1 MPNPGFFPPPGPE
14 AFAMQAMMMPQQ
26 EQMMQ
31 MQLMMQ
37 QMAQMEQA
45 MQNGG
50 APAQVSLNVYA
61 FQVLY

>member
-1 MPNPGFFPPPGPE
+1 
-14 AFAMQAMMMPQQ
+14 MQAMMMPQQ

-50 APAQVSLNVYA
+50 APAQVSFDVYA
-61 FQVLY
+61 LKVFH

>member
-1 MPNPGFFPPPGPE
+1 
-14 AFAMQAMMMPQQ
+14 MQAMMMPQQ

-61 FQVLY
+61 SHVLY